1 MEVLNEKAVVLTAAE
16 IDYLQSSIKSDE
28 VEGLNFK
35 RPRLAC
41 GKLTK
46 LRQGLVSSL
55 NLKVRKDKSASH
67 EQQSNILSAAEVDE
81 LLEMVKEPPYFQ
93 PDREM

>member
-1 MEVLNEKAVVLTAAE
+1 MEGLNEKAVLTAAE
-16 IDYLQSSIKSDE
+16 IDYLRTSIKPGE

-35 RPRLAC
+35 KPRLLG

-55 NLKVRKDKSASH
+55 SLKERKGKSY

-81 LLEMVKEPPYFQ
+81 LLKMVEAPRHTQ
-93 PDREM
+93 PDHEM